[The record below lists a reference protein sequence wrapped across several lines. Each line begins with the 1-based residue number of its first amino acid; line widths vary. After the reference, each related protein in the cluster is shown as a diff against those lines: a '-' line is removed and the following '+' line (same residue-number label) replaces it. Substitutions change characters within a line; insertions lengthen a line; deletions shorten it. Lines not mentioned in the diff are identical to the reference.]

1 MGIYGTCLD
10 YGMVD
15 KCVKIYSDTIDLYKF
30 EPRRPGMEL
39 IGGYSIL
46 EIDSFNHVDLAIILK
61 LLTAKGKVH
70 SSSQSDR
77 ASVRQLV
84 SSSHEYQDALNIYER
99 CQAAAILDDHSIV
112 L

>member
-1 MGIYGTCLD
+1 MGNYGTCLD

-39 IGGYSIL
+39 IGGYSIS

-61 LLTAKGKVH
+61 LFTAKGKVH
-70 SSSQSDR
+70 ASSQSK